1 MSPRHAARPVKAGPY
16 TLRACAAGHLLATLI
31 HKAMK
36 QRTLSRPVTIK
47 GNALH
52 TGEAV
57 TLTLKPAPANHGVVF
72 KRVDL
77 SGSPEV
83 QSRVDHITDLVRAT
97 TIQTGHVKIHT
108 VEHVLSA
115 LSGCGIDNV
124 LVEMNASEPPIMDGA
139 ARPYT
144 NLIIEGEPVE
154 QDKDREFFV
163 LDAPVSVTRDNSS
176 IIAIPHDGLK
186 ISCTSADDRGIHTQH
201 LSLSI
206 DPDTYV
212 SQIAPART
220 FTIYEDIEELLKLGK
235 IRGGSLDS
243 AIVIKGDKV
252 LSKEPLRFKDEF
264 VRHKILD
271 IIGDISLLGMPLKA
285 HIVATRPG
293 HALNAELTKALFE
306 KLKERGKGAARRK
319 GALRPP
325 PAADVTEL
333 DIRSILDILP
343 HRYPFVMIDR
353 VVEIK
358 GAEEL
363 VAIKNVTFNEPYF
376 NGHFPGNPVMPGV
389 LQLEAMAQAAGV
401 LVVRWNNWVP
411 KPAFFM
417 SADNVK
423 FRKPVRPGDQLRI
436 HAKLTKVRGGK
447 IAAAE
452 VSCSVDGQVVS
463 SAELMITILDE
474 ADAE

>member
-1 MSPRHAARPVKAGPY
+1 
-16 TLRACAAGHLLATLI
+16 
-31 HKAMK
+31 MK

-57 TLTLKPAPANHGVVF
+57 TLTLRPAPVNHGVVF
-72 KRVDL
+72 RRVDL

-83 QSRVDHITDLVRAT
+83 QSRVDHVTDLVRAT

-115 LSGCGIDNV
+115 LSGCGVDNV
-124 LVEMNASEPPIMDGA
+124 LVEMNASEPPIMDGS
-139 ARPYT
+139 ARPYA
-144 NLIIEGEPVE
+144 NLIVEGEPVE

-163 LDAPVSVTRDNSS
+163 LDAPVSVAKGNSS

-201 LSLSI
+201 LSLSV

-293 HALNAELTKALFE
+293 HALNAELTKALFDR
-306 KLKERGKGAARRK
+306 LQERKKGGVRRK
-319 GALRPP
+319 GALRPT
-325 PAADVTEL
+325 PAMDVAAL

-358 GAEEL
+358 GADEL
-363 VAIKNVTFNEPYF
+363 TAIKNVTFNEPYF
-376 NGHFPGNPVMPGV
+376 NGHFPGDPVMPGV

-401 LVVRWNNWVP
+401 LVTRWNEWVP
-411 KPAFFM
+411 RPAFFM
-417 SADNVK
+417 SADKVK
-423 FRKPVRPGDQLRI
+423 FRRPVRPGDQLRI
-436 HAKLTKVRGGK
+436 HAKLTKVRNNK

-452 VSCSVDGQVVS
+452 VTCSVDGQVVS
-463 SAELMITILDE
+463 SAELMITILDN
-474 ADAE
+474 AELE

>member
-1 MSPRHAARPVKAGPY
+1 
-16 TLRACAAGHLLATLI
+16 
-31 HKAMK
+31 MK
-36 QRTLSRPVTIK
+36 QRTLTRAVTIK

-57 TLTLKPAPANHGVVF
+57 TLTLRPAPVNHGVTF
-72 KRVDL
+72 RRIDL
-77 SGSPEV
+77 SGSPEIEP
-83 QSRVDHITDLVRAT
+83 RVDHVTDLVRAT
-97 TIQTGHVKIHT
+97 TIQSGHVKVHT

-124 LVEMNASEPPIMDGA
+124 VVEMNASEPPIMDGS
-139 ARPYT
+139 ARPYAD
-144 NLIIEGEPVE
+144 LIVEGGPVE
-154 QDKDREFFV
+154 QDKDREYYV
-163 LDAPVSVTRDNSS
+163 LDAPVSVTKGNSS
-176 IIAIPHDGLK
+176 LIAIPHDGLK
-186 ISCTSADDRGIHTQH
+186 VSCTSADDRGIHTQH
-201 LSLSI
+201 LSLTI
-206 DPDTYV
+206 DPESYFA
-212 SQIAPART
+212 QIAPART

-235 IRGGSLDS
+235 IKGGSLDS

-293 HALNAELTKALFE
+293 HALNAELTKVLFE
-306 KLKERGKGAARRK
+306 RLQERKKGGRRK
-319 GALRPP
+319 GATRPP
-325 PAADVTEL
+325 PAIDVQTL
-333 DIRSILDILP
+333 DIRGILDILP

-353 VVEIK
+353 IVEIT

-389 LQLEAMAQAAGV
+389 LQLEAMAQAVGV
-401 LVVRWNNWVP
+401 LTVRWNNWVP
-411 KPAFFM
+411 RPAFFM
-417 SADNVK
+417 SADKVK

-436 HAKLTKVRGGK
+436 HAKLTKVRSGK
-447 IAAAE
+447 IAVAE
-452 VSCSVDGQVVS
+452 VTCSVDGQVVS
-463 SAELMITILDE
+463 SADLMITILD
-474 ADAE
+474 DAEFE